1 MNSFHFFGL
10 ALVCVG
16 WIKSDTGSALLIVRL
31 LAASQLFCLNLDH
44 NRPTGY
50 LQIGNHDG

>member
-31 LAASQLFCLNLDH
+31 LDVRLLAAYNLPANNLTISLDC
-44 NRPTGY
+44 
-50 LQIGNHDG
+50 